1 MDMQCGFYSPGYQ
14 VSQLDGSSNKTLFAA
29 SPHTTWTVD
38 LTRLRHERDI
48 LEKGL
53 ANCVTYLHVLR
64 KKQAR
69 NERLLNL
76 EPAPARKKRKKIQQ
90 NKRDLDKEIRNRQ
103 RDEEA
108 FLSGLQTCK
117 ANIHIAEDY
126 SYVPTETSSITADC
140 TSSTTTTQML
150 WDGSAPMEIS
160 WSGWMDGA
168 FTSPFEKERSNPF
181 LVHNVA
187 PDELTE
193 PDDDVITVP
202 VQPRPLLLNRSARE
216 FAVRPVPPNT
226 ACLDIRRS
234 SLSPEAANFKPSI
247 YVVAANGHELLTS
260 DSIDDRETRRYT
272 EAGVCRAIQQ
282 LSLDDLQ
289 YGSQRNHT
297 WCQTTP
303 QQSPRKGSVG
313 SSMRRSRTNSL

>member
-1 MDMQCGFYSPGYQ
+1 MECGFYPPGYQ
-14 VSQLDGSSNKTLFAA
+14 FSQFNGSSNKTLFAA
-29 SPHTTWTVD
+29 NPHTTWTVS
-38 LTRLRHERDI
+38 LARLRHERDI
-48 LEKGL
+48 LENGL

-90 NKRDLDKEIRNRQ
+90 NKRDLDREIRNRQ

-108 FLSGLQTCK
+108 FLSGLQTCN
-117 ANIHIAEDY
+117 ANIYIAEDY
-126 SYVPTETSSITADC
+126 SYVPTEVSSIMADHR
-140 TSSTTTTQML
+140 SSTTTTQMSC
-150 WDGSAPMEIS
+150 DESVPTDIS

-168 FTSPFEKERSNPF
+168 LTSLFEKKCSNPF
-181 LVHNVA
+181 VVHDVA

-193 PDDDVITVP
+193 PYHDIIKVP
-202 VQPRPLLLNRSARE
+202 VQPRPLSLSRNARE
-216 FAVRPVPPNT
+216 FAVLSVPLNT
-226 ACLDIRRS
+226 ACLGIRRS
-234 SLSPEAANFKPSI
+234 SLSPGVASFKPSTS
-247 YVVAANGHELLTS
+247 VAAANGHGISTS
-260 DSIDDRETRRYT
+260 DTIDDCETRQYT
-272 EAGVCRAIQQ
+272 ESEVCRSIQQ

-289 YGSQRNHT
+289 YGSQRNRT

-303 QQSPRKGSVG
+303 QQSPCKDSAG